1 MTANLTT
8 SSKFLFMQ
16 FVLGPDDLT
25 KSNVTF
31 FHPDPCAGVSCGKGS
46 CRTENHVP
54 ICYCQPGFQP
64 QNNQCVDVDECALP
78 NTCHASAVCKNTPGS
93 FTCACPEAHVGDPFK
108 VGCKPR
114 GECVNDRDCPS
125 ASACREGRC
134 IDPCVGFCGT
144 NALCS
149 AVNHQVNNASA
160 ITNDCASASVSV
172 SVKRTRV
179 VLASRSLKT
188 SYQ

>member
-1 MTANLTT
+1 MPVLSPLGGTAWLTA
-8 SSKFLFMQ
+8 FIPILYCL
-16 FVLGPDDLT
+16 FVLVKHNLYLVLSLT
-25 KSNVTF
+25 LLPFPT
-31 FHPDPCAGVSCGKGS
+31 DPCAGVSCGKGS

-64 QNNQCVDVDECALP
+64 QNNQCVDVDECAQP
-78 NTCHASAVCKNTPGS
+78 NAGHTSAVCKNTPGS

-134 IDPCVGFCGT
+134 IDPCVGFCGA

-149 AVNHQVNNASA
+149 VVNHQVRF
-160 ITNDCASASVSV
+160 NDF
-172 SVKRTRV
+172 KRT
-179 VLASRSLKT
+179 
-188 SYQ
+188 YFFQH